1 MDNMGTIKSSTNKRN
16 SMLFT
21 VSIFATFLIYGFYE
35 NLKGTALPRIQAD
48 FSITELQLGVLLA
61 ANSLGYLI
69 ACSYTT
75 ALAKKISIKVCL
87 IVSLIVVALSGV
99 FICFSPSYAIL
110 VLSFFVLNLG
120 NGMLEISQNVIAA
133 RTFTKNTGAMM
144 SLAHFFYGAGSTF
157 SPIIATS
164 LMAVRFGDTIF
175 GWRYVYLI
183 VLSWALI
190 PAIPAFLGR
199 LEKKDGDKSKASFS
213 SVLKKRTLWLVI
225 LVLVFGSICELG
237 VVAWLVN
244 FLERAYAYT
253 SEQAALRLT
262 LFFVCLTLTRL
273 FLGPAIDRIGLI
285 NSLIIVTAFA
295 GVMIVTGVLCG
306 EPGTVLLVIAGI
318 GVAPI
323 YPTVMAVIAKLF
335 SEEIDHA
342 MTAVMTFMG
351 MFMIVANFLVGG
363 IVFLARQIFT
373 GIHGDDGVGMAY
385 AAGYLFLGLC
395 CFGAAAFA
403 VALRARQK
411 KAGMLV

>member
-1 MDNMGTIKSSTNKRN
+1 MNNTGEIKTSVQKRN
-16 SMLFT
+16 SLLFT
-21 VSIFATFLIYGFYE
+21 VSIFGTFLIYGFYE

-48 FSITELQLGVLLA
+48 FSITELQLGILLA
-61 ANSLGYLI
+61 INSLGYLI

-75 ALAKKISIKVCL
+75 ALAKKISMKVCL
-87 IVSLIVVALSGV
+87 IVSLFVVALSGV
-99 FICFSPSYAIL
+99 FICFSPSFAIL
-110 VLSFFVLNLG
+110 ALSFFVLHLG
-120 NGMLEISQNVIAA
+120 NGMLEISQGVIAA

-144 SLAHFFYGAGSTF
+144 NLAHFFFGAGSTF

-190 PAIPAFLGR
+190 PAVPAFLGR
-199 LEKKDGDKSKASFS
+199 LEKKAGDKSKTRFS
-213 SVLKKRTLWLVI
+213 SVLKNRTLWLVI

-244 FLERAYAYT
+244 FLERAYSYT

-273 FLGPAIDRIGLI
+273 FLGPAIDKIGLI

-295 GVMIVTGVLCG
+295 GVMTVAGVLFG

-351 MFMIVANFLVGG
+351 MFMILANFLIGG
-363 IVFLARQIFT
+363 IVYLARQVFT
-373 GIHGDDGVGMAY
+373 VTHGDDGIGMAY
-385 AAGYLFLGLC
+385 ATGYLFLGLC

-403 VALRARQK
+403 IALRSRQK